1 MAEVIELENLP
12 TSWTLLRSSSY
23 WKTDYGCKPLW
34 GPPGLEKTQPG
45 LGSDGGV
52 ESHTSFSGQLPSVP
66 DQGGQGEEGLVG
78 AALASVKLGWR
89 CGRKGGWGGTR
100 KPQTT
105 LMWVDEFR
113 PDLVV
118 MLLCSLHQDHSWSPC
133 GFEKV

>member
-66 DQGGQGEEGLVG
+66 DRGP
-78 AALASVKLGWR
+78 
-89 CGRKGGWGGTR
+89 GRGRIGWGSSGFCEAWMEVWKERRLGRDQEATNN
-100 KPQTT
+100 
-105 LMWVDEFR
+105 
-113 PDLVV
+113 PDV
-118 MLLCSLHQDHSWSPC
+118 
-133 GFEKV
+133 GG

>member
-1 MAEVIELENLP
+1 MVVSLFGDLLGWRKLNLDLGQMEELKV
-12 TSWTLLRSSSY
+12 TLLS
-23 WKTDYGCKPLW
+23 
-34 GPPGLEKTQPG
+34 Q
-45 LGSDGGV
+45 V
-52 ESHTSFSGQLPSVP
+52 SFHQCLT
-66 DQGGQGEEGLVG
+66 GGQGEEGLVG